1 MKKRALAAILWSAT
15 GWYIGAMVAWVL
27 NIGPALPVVLAASAA
42 LIVAGDPRRIIW
54 TDNSDRS

>member
-1 MKKRALAAILWSAT
+1 MKKRALAAILWSAM
-15 GWYIGAMVAWVL
+15 GWYVGAMVAWTL